1 MDTKET
7 GLDLIRRLR
16 VATLPWANHISE
28 KKMFGGLCVLYKG
41 KMSVGETKGRLMVR
55 VVSEKMEEAL
65 SKKDVY
71 PMDFTGKP
79 MKEFIFV
86 HSEGFDTEEKLQQ
99 WVELGIEHA
108 EFKATEK
115 K

>member
-1 MDTKET
+1 MDNKEQSI
-7 GLDLIRRLR
+7 DLIKRLR
-16 VATLPWANHISE
+16 VATLPWASRIVE
-28 KKMFGGLCVLYKG
+28 KKMFGGVCILYKG

-55 VVSEKMEEAL
+55 VVSEKMEAILTEAH
-65 SKKDVY
+65 VH

-86 HSEGFDTEEKLQQ
+86 HSQGFDTEEKLQN

-108 EFKATEK
+108 ERKATEK